1 MKRKYVKVIAAVIG
15 MAIMNGHP
23 LTLNAKSKKNRTA
36 TPTGIT
42 IHGYGETASFSVDS
56 KNLRTDEPIQV
67 SATHGFEVSPH
78 EISPNGKLT
87 ARLSC
92 GAATR
97 VTTWM

>member
-42 IHGYGETASFSVDS
+42 IHGYGLGFSYFS
-56 KNLRTDEPIQV
+56 
-67 SATHGFEVSPH
+67 
-78 EISPNGKLT
+78 
-87 ARLSC
+87 
-92 GAATR
+92 
-97 VTTWM
+97 

>member
-67 SATHGFEVSPH
+67 LKFLPTKFPPTVKALLP
-78 EISPNGKLT
+78 
-87 ARLSC
+87 
-92 GAATR
+92 
-97 VTTWM
+97 